1 MEDDPPLPTP
11 TPQPPIGDNDA
22 ANNYALL
29 IIGTITLFILSV
41 STVSHYG
48 NLKTQPWYVSV
59 VCIIGWCF
67 PFWIV
72 LLLPLDIASTM
83 YDHCEGDCRTPFS
96 HVSQSFLYVAWRTL
110 YWTSFC
116 LTWVMIPMMQAY
128 VNTGDFGFT
137 QQVKSAIQVN
147 LRFYSIYVVIGFFG
161 LLYLVLGSGYTTKEK
176 IQGFVMAMANSW
188 GLFLVIVFLGYGLV
202 AVPRRLWITGS
213 TKRHLNQLYSNAP
226 KAKEDCMDSELEF
239 IELAKTMHFINER
252 TTRSDPF
259 IRNRVDQM
267 IRRFSFV
274 LDPDYGDREHTI
286 RVPRNITEEYLVKLS
301 KDMIIASRLR
311 DRKLALWKNLLK
323 EAFYLQDIIANK
335 SNTDHRFHSTLRTLE
350 ESTRWNDFKAS
361 FEWWW
366 VLRIEPIFHRGVA
379 ILCGLISICILWSEL
394 VFNVKSPVISLVAIG
409 LRACG
414 LNYAAV
420 EFMAFFTLTFMCL
433 CVYTSL
439 FKVRFFNLYLLIP
452 NHHTDENSLLWF
464 TGYLCKMMAPL
475 CYNYI
480 NLAGNSSGAEESVFN
495 QFMGHADLVPFLGT
509 TFIDWFPVVI
519 LIPAISAYFNVG
531 GRCLDFCG
539 VKDPYDN
546 DEENPDFEGPGA
558 INADI
563 AEGKELIN
571 EERLMMERNINPDI
585 SNQRGILSRARNAL
599 EAYTSKYN
607 RASSVHS
614 TNSSRSLN
622 TLANNHNRSPL
633 SSNIRQE
640 RDRRIDEILSGRTTP
655 NSIASSSQ
663 GSPNRRQNGGVN
675 SRDAS
680 SSSDEESGLQV
691 FGETLKSKLNTLF
704 TKKGQDTQP
713 LLDHQQQSSASA
725 TTPLPPVPTIVAP
738 QQQHHHH
745 QQTPTGFGGR
755 TGRVLGRPTSPEQQR
770 QFARS
775 RSPSPTNNRF
785 SLHTVSNGIAGNI
798 SSRDNHKP
806 FSRYDPNNNNNIFDD
821 A

>member
-1 MEDDPPLPTP
+1 MDDPPADNIPSP
-11 TPQPPIGDNDA
+11 PPIDDSSP
-22 ANNYALL
+22 NNYAPLV
-29 IIGTITLFILSV
+29 IGTVALFLLVVFSV
-41 STVSHYG
+41 SRYG
-48 NLKTQPWYVSV
+48 NLKTQPWYVST

-83 YDHCEGDCRTPFS
+83 YDHCQGECRTPFA

-128 VNTGDFGFT
+128 VNTGDFGFANRI
-137 QQVKSAIQVN
+137 KSAVQVN

-161 LLYLVLGSGYTTKEK
+161 LTYLIFGSGYTTKEK

-202 AVPRRLWITGS
+202 ALPRRLWITGS
-213 TKRHLNQLYSNAP
+213 TKRHLRQLYSNAS
-226 KAKEDCMDSELEF
+226 KAKEECMDSELEF
-239 IELAKTMHFINER
+239 IELAKTMHVIAQR
-252 TTRSDPF
+252 TNTSDPSL
-259 IRNRVDQM
+259 RNRVDRM
-267 IRRFSFV
+267 IRRFPFV
-274 LDPDYGDREHTI
+274 MDPDYGDREHSI
-286 RVPRNITEEYLVKLS
+286 RLPRTITEEYLVKLC
-301 KDMIIASRLR
+301 KDMILAARMK
-311 DRKLALWKNLLK
+311 DRKLALWKNLLN
-323 EAFYLQDIIANK
+323 EAFYLQDII
-335 SNTDHRFHSTLRTLE
+335 SNRGNSDHRFHSTLRPLE
-350 ESTRWNDFKAS
+350 ENTRWNDIKARL
-361 FEWWW
+361 EWWW
-366 VLRIEPIFHRGVA
+366 VLRIEPIFHRTVA
-379 ILCGLISICILWSEL
+379 ILCAAISICILWSEL

-409 LRACG
+409 LKACG

-480 NLAGNSSGAEESVFN
+480 NLAGNSSGTEQSVFSK
-495 QFMGHADLVPFLGT
+495 FMGHADLVPFLGT

-519 LIPAISAYFNVG
+519 LIPAVSAYFNVG
-531 GRCLDFCG
+531 GRCLSICG

-546 DEENPDFEGPGA
+546 DEESPDEGPVA
-558 INADI
+558 LSTDI
-563 AEGKELIN
+563 ADGKALIN
-571 EERLMMERNINPDI
+571 EERVILERNINPDL

-614 TNSSRSLN
+614 VNSSRSLN
-622 TLANNHNRSPL
+622 TIPGRSPL

-655 NSIASSSQ
+655 NSIASNSSRAAREDS
-663 GSPNRRQNGGVN
+663 GE
-675 SRDAS
+675 S
-680 SSSDEESGLQV
+680 SSGDESGPQG
-691 FGETLKSKLNTLF
+691 FGETLKSRLHTLF
-704 TKKGQDTQP
+704 SKKSQDAQP
-713 LLDHQQQSSASA
+713 LLDH
-725 TTPLPPVPTIVAP
+725 PAP
-738 QQQHHHH
+738 QHPSLGSSSHV
-745 QQTPTGFGGR
+745 GR
-755 TGRVLGRPTSPEQQR
+755 SGRVLGRPTSPE
-770 QFARS
+770 FARS
-775 RSPSPTNNRF
+775 RSPSPTNRF
-785 SLHTVSNGIAGNI
+785 SLATVSNGGTN
-798 SSRDNHKP
+798 KP
-806 FSRYDPNNNNNIFDD
+806 FARYDSNNIFNGV
-821 A
+821 